1 MCVTSP
7 VVKIFGTILRDGL
20 KGIYGGIEKQSG
32 FSAES
37 SYVDRIFVLKQ
48 ILEKQK
54 GKGRTKEHICVDLHK
69 AYDTAPKTLL
79 FKVFKISNM
88 MKR

>member
-7 VVKIFGTILRDGL
+7 VVKIFGRILRDGL
-20 KGIYGGIEKQSG
+20 KSIYGGIEKQSG

-37 SYVDRIFVLKQ
+37 SYFDHIFVLKL
-48 ILEKQK
+48 ILEKHR

-69 AYDTAPKTLL
+69 SYDTAPKTLL
-79 FKVFKISNM
+79 FKVFEIANM